1 MLMGWTLSPQE
12 LSISNNYI
20 MEFYFENNENDN
32 FWLHNLK
39 VIFPESNCE
48 KVVNIE
54 QKLSKPFFKFL
65 KNRKFLKINISIKN
79 KIVFPHEFKVVL
91 QVRRELMIN
100 KWSSAFNLVWLPQV
114 LQINPVPIYN
124 AFISR
129 SIRMD
134 EKEIPDYFTK
144 IISMWG
150 FNTHTIGIAPLNPD
164 LSDEE
169 LLDFV
174 TSEIKK
180 SDVVFAIATKR
191 DKIMK
196 NFQWKTFE
204 WLQSETAL
212 AYAFKKMVII
222 FVENDVDLSGLPE
235 KLHGFQFD
243 SSNKKSIVK
252 FFDYY
257 MPKIREYIEKR
268 KNTESFLGI
277 LKTGALITG
286 ITIIGWLG
294 YQLGKEN

>member
-20 MEFYFENNENDN
+20 LEIYFENKENDN

-39 VIFPESNCE
+39 VIFPESNYE
-48 KVVNIE
+48 KVESIE
-54 QKLSKPFFKFL
+54 QKLSKSFFKFL
-65 KNRKFLKINISIKN
+65 KNRKYLRLNITIKN

-91 QVRRELMIN
+91 QVRRKLMNN

-114 LQINPVPIYN
+114 LRINPVPIYN
-124 AFISR
+124 AFVSR
-129 SIRMD
+129 SIRLD
-134 EKEIPDYFTK
+134 EKKIPDYFTK

-150 FNTHTIGIAPLNPD
+150 FNTHTIGISPLNPD

-169 LLDFV
+169 LLDLV
-174 TSEIKK
+174 ISEIKK

-212 AYAFKKMVII
+212 AYALKKMVII
-222 FVENDVDLSGLPE
+222 FVEDGVDLSGLPS
-235 KLHGFQFD
+235 KLHGFTFD
-243 SSNKKSIVK
+243 SSNKMSIVN

-268 KNTESFLGI
+268 KNTESFLGL

-286 ITIIGWLG
+286 ISIIGWLG